1 MDVVAV
7 LAGVSLAGVV
17 LEDFEFDLLLGAE
30 GLQHGIE
37 TLPRPPEQLA
47 QPRDGD
53 AVVVVAEAVVGGL
66 KLPPEHVGLEESRAL
81 FLLVEPGAQGLS
93 DGGVA
98 RGWHASMGS
107 TPVQRAIEALEKVVG
122 EANTDHP

>member
-7 LAGVSLAGVV
+7 LAGVRREGVV
-17 LEDFEFDLLLGAE
+17 LEDFECDVLLGAE
-30 GLQHGIE
+30 GLQHSIE

-47 QPRDGD
+47 QRRNGD

-66 KLPPEHVGLEESRAL
+66 KRPPEHGGLEVSRAL
-81 FLLVEPGAQGLS
+81 FLLVEPGAQGVS

-107 TPVQRAIEALEKVVG
+107 TPVQIAIEALEKGVG
-122 EANTDHP
+122 EAHTDHP

>member
-7 LAGVSLAGVV
+7 LAGVRLEVVV
-17 LEDFEFDLLLGAE
+17 LEDFEVDLLIGAE
-30 GLQHGIE
+30 CLQHGIE

-47 QPRDGD
+47 QPVDGD
-53 AVVVVAEAVVGGL
+53 AVVVVADAVVGGL
-66 KLPPEHVGLEESRAL
+66 KLPPEHVGLEESREL
-81 FLLVEPGAQGLS
+81 LLLVEPGAQGLS
-93 DGGVA
+93 YGGVA

-107 TPVQRAIEALEKVVG
+107 TPVQVAIEALEKVVG

>member
-1 MDVVAV
+1 MDVVTV
-7 LAGVSLAGVV
+7 LVGLRLEGVV
-17 LEDFEFDLLLGAE
+17 LEDCEFDVLIGAE

-37 TLPRPPEQLA
+37 TLSRPPEQLA

-66 KLPPEHVGLEESRAL
+66 KLPPEQVGLEKSRAL
-81 FLLVEPGAQGLS
+81 LLLVEPGAQGFS